1 VAKAK
6 KQKKYFTTGDIA
18 RYCEVDVN
26 TVKSWIKRGGLE
38 AFTTPSGHYRIP
50 RAGLINFIKDQ
61 GFLYDSKFFGED
73 VISPDILVIDED
85 SDHRDLIVDLLN
97 QLYDNII
104 IDTAPNGFD
113 GYMKLHRTLPK
124 LVLLD
129 LVVPGITEL
138 EFFRIMRSN
147 DKLKGVKVAVISANL
162 DDSTI
167 KELEKMRISAIINKP
182 LKKEILKEKC
192 DELLKETVSANKK
205 RKNVVI
211 K

>member
-1 VAKAK
+1 MKAK

-26 TVKSWIKRGGLE
+26 TVKNWIKRGDLY

-50 RAGLINFIKDQ
+50 RARFVDFINNQ
-61 GFLYDSKFFGED
+61 GFLYDFKFFGED
-73 VISPDILVIDED
+73 TNSPDILVVDD
-85 SDHRDLIVDLLN
+85 DPNHRDLIVDLLN
-97 QLYDNII
+97 QLYDNIK

-113 GYMKLHRTLPK
+113 GYMKLNRTSPK
-124 LVLLD
+124 LVLLN
-129 LVVPGITEL
+129 LVVPGVTGL

-147 DKLKGVKVAVISANL
+147 DKLKGVKVVVISTHL
-162 DDSTI
+162 DDLTI
-167 KELEKMRISAIINKP
+167 KELEKMKVSGILYKP

-192 DELLKETVSANKK
+192 DGLLKEVVSANKK

>member
-1 VAKAK
+1 MAKAK

-26 TVKSWIKRGGLE
+26 TVKSWIKRGDLE
-38 AFTTPSGHYRIP
+38 AFTTPSGHYRIL
-50 RAGLINFIKDQ
+50 RARFINFIKDQ
-61 GFLYDSKFFGED
+61 GFLFDSKFFGED
-73 VISPDILVIDED
+73 ANSPDILVIDD
-85 SDHRDLIVDLLN
+85 DPDHRNLIVDLLN
-97 QLYDNII
+97 QLYDNIK
-104 IDTAPNGFD
+104 IDTALNGFD
-113 GYMKLHRTLPK
+113 GYMKLDRTLPK

-129 LVVPGITEL
+129 LVVPGVTGL

-147 DKLKGVKVAVISANL
+147 DKLKGVKVVVISANL

-192 DELLKETVSANKK
+192 DELLKEADSANNK
-205 RKNVVI
+205 RKNIVV